1 MSVGIVSA
9 LGRMFGKVIQ
19 TDADVSTANYG
30 GPLVDIRGR
39 VLGVIVPMAPQAAS
53 EVAGAEWYDSGI
65 GFAVPLAPLA
75 ERIERMK
82 KGEDQRAGILGIGM
96 AAKNPHSSPAELAA
110 VRPDSPAGKAA

>member
-1 MSVGIVSA
+1 MPELVPVDEIRVGQWAIAVGRSFRADRPNISVGIVSA

-39 VLGVIVPMAPQAAS
+39 VYGVVVPMAPQATS

-65 GFAVPLAPLA
+65 GFAVPLASLA
-75 ERIERMK
+75 
-82 KGEDQRAGILGIGM
+82 G
-96 AAKNPHSSPAELAA
+96 PSS
-110 VRPDSPAGKAA
+110 G